1 MLINPQGEENFSV
14 FRFESMLKTN
24 KVLFFDS
31 EEFENII
38 DYYLTQGKIQLAK
51 RALKFGLQQH
61 PSSLDLRLFQ
71 VEIFVFEDKLDLAER
86 LIEELVLIDPTY
98 DEIHIQ
104 KASILSKRG
113 LHREAINSL
122 HTALQLSPNDPDVLS
137 MLGMELLFEEN
148 FDEAKSIFIRSL
160 EEDPE
165 DYSSLYNLVYCFELL
180 EKPDEAIFFLE
191 SFIDKNP
198 YSEVAWHELGR
209 QYYQLKNY
217 EKALTA
223 FDYANL
229 IDESFIGAYIEKG
242 KTLEKLK
249 KYIEAVE
256 NYKIT
261 LKLDD
266 PSSFALLRIGRC
278 YEKLNK
284 PNLAM
289 RYYREAVHIDPLLDK
304 GWIKITRFYIR
315 KGQYQKAF
323 ESVRKA
329 VNLDGENP
337 VYWLLM
343 AHINHKTNRH
353 EAAVEAYVKAI
364 SLGDFDVRIWVKL
377 ADALCSMNEWQQALD
392 QLVIADTL
400 FPEDARVKYRMA
412 ALFYLL
418 GHTQKAK
425 NHLKKALESSPEQA
439 KIVSKKFPVFFQ
451 SDLFGALANI
461 YQKKAT

>member
-1 MLINPQGEENFSV
+1 MLTNPQGEENFSV

-61 PSSLDLRLFQ
+61 PSSMDLRLFQ

-86 LIEELVLIDPTY
+86 LIEELLLVDTAY

-104 KASILSKRG
+104 KANILSKRG
-113 LHREAINSL
+113 LHREAIRSL
-122 HTALQLSPNDPDVLS
+122 QTALKLSPNDPEVLS

-148 FDEAKSIFIRSL
+148 FDEAKSIFIQSL

-165 DYSSLYNLVYCFELL
+165 DYSSLYNLVYCYELL
-180 EKPDEAIFFLE
+180 EKPKEAIGFLE

-209 QYYQLKNY
+209 QLYQLKDY
-217 EKALTA
+217 GKAYRA
-223 FDYANL
+223 FEYANL
-229 IDESFIGAYIEKG
+229 IDENFIGAYIEKG
-242 KTLEKLK
+242 KVLEKLK
-249 KYIEAVE
+249 KYTEAIE

-261 LKLDD
+261 LQLDD

-289 RYYREAVHIDPLLDK
+289 RFYREAVHIDPLLDK
-304 GWIKITRFYIR
+304 GWLIITRFYLR
-315 KGQYQKAF
+315 KGQYQKAL

-329 VNLDGENP
+329 VNLDGENSA
-337 VYWLLM
+337 YWLLM
-343 AHINHKTNRH
+343 AQISQKTKSY
-353 EAAVEAYVKAI
+353 EDAVECYVKAI
-364 SLGDFDVRIWVKL
+364 SLGDFDVRTWIKL
-377 ADALCSMNEWQQALD
+377 ADALCSMSEWRQALD

-400 FPEDARVKYRMA
+400 FPLDARIKYRMA

-418 GHTQKAK
+418 GHTLKSK
-425 NHLKKALESSPEQA
+425 NHLKKALALSPERA
-439 KIVSKKFPVFFQ
+439 KLLSNIFPVFYQ
-451 SDLFGALANI
+451 SDLFRALANI
-461 YQKKAT
+461 YQKRAT